1 MSTPPP
7 PQGGYNSYGQ
17 QPYPGPQ
24 GQPYPPQQQY
34 GQQPPPPQYG
44 QQQPYPGQ
52 QPYQGQPPYG
62 QPPYQQHPAPA
73 GPPPG
78 RQRPAFNSRSPLF
91 KAVVFVIALI
101 GAGVYYFTK
110 SDEPYKA
117 GTDTS
122 NSDFSAEV
130 GDCMKNNGTES
141 SPDLEVVDCTN
152 SAAAYKVEKTG
163 STSECEDGQLK
174 YTKTRRNTTLL
185 TMCLSEISK

>member
-24 GQPYPPQQQY
+24 GPYPPQ
-34 GQQPPPPQYG
+34 QYG

-62 QPPYQQHPAPA
+62 QPPYGHQPAPA

-78 RQRPAFNSRSPLF
+78 RQRPGFNSRSPMF

-110 SDEPYKA
+110 GDEPYKPS
-117 GTDTS
+117 TDTS

-130 GDCMKNNGTES
+130 GDCMKNDGTES
-141 SPDLEVVDCTN
+141 SPDLEVVDCTS
-152 SAAAYKVEKTG
+152 SAAVYKVEQTG
-163 STSECEDGQLK
+163 STSKCEDGQIK
-174 YTKTRRNTTLL
+174 YTKTRRTTTLL
-185 TMCLSEISK
+185 TMCLSEIDK